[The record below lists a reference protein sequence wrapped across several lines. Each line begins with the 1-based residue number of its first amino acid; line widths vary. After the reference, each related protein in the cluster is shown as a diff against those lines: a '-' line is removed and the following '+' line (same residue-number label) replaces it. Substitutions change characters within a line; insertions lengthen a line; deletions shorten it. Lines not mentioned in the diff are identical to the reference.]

1 MFAIRSTVFSSPTY
15 RALARLSTAAGLV
28 LACTAAARAE
38 NYSCDSAYI
47 NGKIVVAP
55 TFGPPK
61 SDGSTGTVNLCDGG
75 IYAWNAFIA
84 LNWPSA
90 AGNRGQPD
98 LQKPFGGPGT
108 PVWETYRNKVE
119 LYPGNGNATTP
130 PHGVKLPVKPSD
142 YPYGY
147 GDAPAY
153 VYAPSQTR
161 TTDGSVPPCEGQTV
175 PATPAFVNLDET
187 TQIGNNMLFAGVI
200 ESAGGSGNSAPQ
212 LVRYDVKMNED
223 IYGKIIEGTYWYK
236 SPQLTTA
243 EANYIKQLS
252 NQGQDPSG
260 PYVNL
265 GPSVTEQKK
274 ISIELKTSWRQLTE
288 AEVKSGRFYTTTAR
302 FYETGKGKPFCY
314 RESRWGLLGMH
325 LISFTSN
332 APWVI
337 WATFE
342 QADNILTAD
351 GKPTEDVNGK
361 SQIPPIDPTSP
372 KLTSNPAVP
381 NPVVKATGVAC
392 TLPASR
398 LYFRENP
405 QEKALPANINICV
418 NARWHAIPD
427 YVQALNQAAHDAMDQ
442 KAKTPWAY
450 YKLINVQPVPVNGP
464 PSASTAPR
472 FTDLPSYYLANAT
485 IETDYSLG
493 NFTGHM
499 VAGAPSNVTS
509 KGEAYFNTK
518 LLPFQALRFFTQPIA
533 MGGCAG
539 CHGNAAQR
547 GSDFSFALLG
557 NTVSAPE
564 LPNAFETKLFRSYFK

>member
-1 MFAIRSTVFSSPTY
+1 MLANRRTHISC
-15 RALARLSTAAGLV
+15 RASLPLGRLALAAGL
-28 LACTAAARAE
+28 LLTTATVSHAE
-38 NYSCDSAYI
+38 NYTCDAGYI
-47 NGKIVVAP
+47 KGKITVSP

-61 SDGSTGTVNLCDGG
+61 TDGSTGTVNLCDGG

-84 LNWPSA
+84 LNWPA
-90 AGNRGQPD
+90 LAGNRGQPD
-98 LQKPFGGPGT
+98 PQKSFGADGT

-142 YPYGY
+142 FPYGY

-153 VYAPSQTR
+153 FYSPAKTG
-161 TTDGSVPPCEGQTV
+161 TTNGSVPPCDGQTP
-175 PATPAFVNLDET
+175 PASPAFINLDET
-187 TQIGNNMLFAGVI
+187 TQIGNDMLYAGVVG
-200 ESAGGSGNSAPQ
+200 SASGGGNSAPQ

-223 IYGKIIEGTYWYK
+223 IYGKIVEGTYWYQ
-236 SPQLTTA
+236 SPQLTKA
-243 EANYIKQLS
+243 ETNYIKQLP
-252 NQGQDPSG
+252 NQTQDPPA

-265 GPSVTEQKK
+265 GPSISERSK

-288 AEVKSGRFYTTTAR
+288 TEAKSGRFYTTTAR
-302 FYETGKGKPFCY
+302 FYEAHKGKFSCY

-337 WATFE
+337 WGTFE

-361 SQIPPIDPTSP
+361 LIVPDIDPTSP
-372 KLTSNPAVP
+372 KLTSDPSVP
-381 NPVVKATGVAC
+381 KPVVKATGVAC
-392 TLPASR
+392 TIPASR

-405 QEKALPANINICV
+405 HANGLPANQNICV

-427 YVQALNQAAHDAMDQ
+427 YVQALNKAAHDTMAA
-442 KAKTPWAY
+442 KATTPWAY
-450 YKLINVQPVPVNGP
+450 YKLINVQPVPVSGP
-464 PSASTAPR
+464 PPANEAPH

-493 NFTGHM
+493 NFTGHL
-499 VAGAPSNVTS
+499 VGGAPSDVTTA
-509 KGEAYFNTK
+509 KQPYFNTR
-518 LLPFQALRFFTQPIA
+518 LLPFQALRFFTTPIA

-564 LPNAFETKLFRSYFK
+564 LPDAFDTKLFRSYFK